1 MEKTPL
7 FTFPVANDLCFH
19 KDLQSQKTGVELIH
33 LPDIRSTSDMP
44 QKGSKSKEENSS
56 MEMLLVLYY
65 IHHCLYLYYARSM
78 S

>member
-7 FTFPVANDLCFH
+7 STFPVANDLCFH

-44 QKGSKSKEENSS
+44 QKGSQVEGGKFIYGDVVG
-56 MEMLLVLYY
+56 LVLYPSLSVSVL
-65 IHHCLYLYYARSM
+65 CT
-78 S
+78 